1 MIVPENNGQKD
12 LSGRLAESVGQKALV
27 SADESVAEFRVITI
41 SEYQQLYKEL
51 SSTSQE
57 ERKSD
62 VGEPSVIAKY
72 ECPSYP
78 IEYRVV
84 KKFPLLDW
92 EMGRE
97 MAIKLTDNQL
107 AKAKYEVKNF
117 KKMTKVLFSLSQL
130 GLLPE
135 SLAKIEDLFVV
146 DSKRVI
152 VYE

>member
-1 MIVPENNGQKD
+1 
-12 LSGRLAESVGQKALV
+12 
-27 SADESVAEFRVITI
+27 
-41 SEYQQLYKEL
+41 
-51 SSTSQE
+51 
-57 ERKSD
+57 
-62 VGEPSVIAKY
+62 
-72 ECPSYP
+72 
-78 IEYRVV
+78 
-84 KKFPLLDW
+84 
-92 EMGRE
+92 MGRE